1 MPVNK
6 LLATV
11 AIAAVVTLGL
21 AACSA
26 PATPTEDS
34 TAQFKVGIISDAS
47 GFNDRGF
54 NDLTLS
60 GAQEAAAADS
70 EILVE
75 AREAKAETDFIPS
88 LQYFAQQ
95 GFDLVIAVGFAQISA
110 VSEVA
115 PDYPETDFAVVDV
128 SVEDPALAGM
138 DNVSG
143 IIFKEEEAAYLAG
156 VLVGDLRSQGFEGFE
171 GTTVSTV
178 GGEKQ
183 PPVDRFIAG
192 FGYGVT
198 STDPS
203 AQFSN
208 SYSQTFSDQTVCKQL
223 ASAQIAAG
231 SDVIFAVA
239 GNCGLGALDAAKE
252 AGVWGIGVDSDQSF
266 LGDFILTSVVKRADV
281 AVANVIML
289 AKEGNFAGGSDASY
303 GIEND
308 GVGLGA
314 TAPGVPASALDAV
327 AAAEAAVK
335 AGTVTIP
342 TTVK

>member
-1 MPVNK
+1 MHANK
-6 LLATV
+6 MFAAVATATV
-11 AIAAVVTLGL
+11 LTVGL
-21 AACSA
+21 AACST
-26 PATPTEDS
+26 PATPSDEPAAEFT
-34 TAQFKVGIISDAS
+34 VGVISDAS

-54 NDLTLS
+54 NDLTLL

-70 EILVE
+70 GILVE

-115 PDYPETDFAVVDV
+115 PDYPDTNFAVVDV

-138 DNVSG
+138 ANVSG

-156 VLVGDLRSQGFEGFE
+156 ILVGDLRSQGFEGFE
-171 GTTVSTV
+171 GTTISTV

-192 FGYGVT
+192 FQYGVS

-203 AQFSN
+203 AELSN

-231 SDVIFAVA
+231 SDVVFAVA

-281 AVANVIML
+281 AVTNVIKL
-289 AKEGNFAGGSDASY
+289 ARDGQFAGGSDASY
-303 GIEND
+303 GIDND